1 MERNRIGIIQRLR
14 NSLAYIVMISPNA
27 AVGMVLSSMPAVLP
41 QLAVQLG
48 GRETA
53 QLVASL
59 ASFGVIAGGVFS
71 GPLLDRLKI
80 RKCILVSLLLYAVS
94 SIGGIVYA
102 TSVAMGISRFALGMA
117 AVFFSS
123 AAVALTAATFT
134 GTARS
139 KVMGLQQATSQV
151 TNILSV
157 FAVGGLARFVGWRS
171 AFLVLFAYAL
181 LLFVISLAS
190 VRPVA
195 VTIHRG
201 GVSVGS
207 HGRLGFHFWRTCVFA
222 LLFGILQMVPM
233 TQLPFLLDA
242 SGVAASSWV
251 PFATGASFVFA
262 AVGAMSFSR
271 AKTHFGASGVFL
283 LALGLMSG
291 GMILMGMSRVLLLLP
306 VASAIIGLGTGFG
319 NTFLFDHGVEVVD
332 NSQHG
337 RAAGLLFSFVF
348 LGTAVNPI
356 TLYPFEKLLG
366 QHYSL
371 VGLGVAGLALGV
383 FGLLLRPVPAIVKT
397 VTAKHGTVGGE

>member
-1 MERNRIGIIQRLR
+1 MGRNGIDIMQRFR
-14 NSLAYIVMISPNA
+14 NSLAYIIMISPNA

-80 RKCILVSLLLYAVS
+80 RRCILVSLLLYAVS
-94 SIGGIVYA
+94 SFAGIVWA
-102 TSVAMGISRFALGMA
+102 TSLAMGISRFALGMA

-134 GTARS
+134 GAARS

-151 TNILSV
+151 TNVLTV
-157 FAVGGLARFVGWRS
+157 FAVGALARFVGWRS
-171 AFLVLFAYAL
+171 AFLVLFAYAI
-181 LLFVISLAS
+181 LLFVMSLAG

-195 VTIHRG
+195 IATRLCA
-201 GVSVGS
+201 VSDIPRA
-207 HGRLGFHFWRTCVFA
+207 RLGFHFWRTCAFA

-233 TQLPFLLDA
+233 TQLPFLLEA

-251 PFATGASFVFA
+251 PFATGASFLFA
-262 AVGAMSFSR
+262 ALGALGFSR
-271 AKTHFGASGVFL
+271 AKSQLGTAGAFL
-283 LALGLMSG
+283 LALGLMTG
-291 GMILMGMSRVLLLLP
+291 GMILMGMSQYVVLLP
-306 VASAIIGLGTGFG
+306 VASAIIGFGTGFG

-332 NSQHG
+332 NLQHG

-356 TLYPFEKLLG
+356 TLYPFERLLG
-366 QHYSL
+366 QHHSL
-371 VGLGVAGLALGV
+371 VGLGVVGLILGV
-383 FGLLLRPVPAIVKT
+383 FGLLLRPVPVDAM
-397 VTAKHGTVGGE
+397 TATPKPP